1 MVKTFSK
8 NENNKIEFSEN
19 ELKKLLDEIFFEGYQ
34 IGLNKRYTY
43 TTPIW
48 TYAYANTYPYS
59 TISTSDSITWSTT
72 DAMIN
77 NSININSNT
86 EEKTQHEID

>member
-48 TYAYANTYPYS
+48 TYTNTYPYS
-59 TISTSDSITWSTT
+59 TISNSDSITWSTT
-72 DAMIN
+72 DVMIN
-77 NSININSNT
+77 NSIDTSST
-86 EEKTQHEID
+86 VKEKTQNETD